1 MSISPSGSIRTR
13 IAGIGSGAQELPG
26 SRPRTSP
33 RSSSAL
39 PSGRPAWTDTI
50 AAVHRPLLPAVV
62 LLAAAL
68 TACGKEDAPSLPAE
82 CKTGPGA
89 VRSALAA
96 APARVSLEGTAI
108 SGCVD
113 HASDSADV
121 QAMGF
126 TLVSVAEDLA
136 HEARRAPDGRAALE
150 LGYLVGAAERGAART
165 QGIHDE
171 LVNRLR
177 QELLLVNT
185 RRAAF
190 RRGERAGRAS
200 G

>member
-1 MSISPSGSIRTR
+1 
-13 IAGIGSGAQELPG
+13 
-26 SRPRTSP
+26 
-33 RSSSAL
+33 
-39 PSGRPAWTDTI
+39 
-50 AAVHRPLLPAVV
+50 V

-68 TACGKEDAPSLPAE
+68 TACGKEDAPRLPAE
-82 CKTGPGA
+82 CKTGPGT

-121 QAMGF
+121 QTVGF

-136 HEARRAPDGRAALE
+136 QEARRAPDGRAALE
-150 LGYLVGAAERGAART
+150 LGYLVGATERGAART

-171 LVNRLR
+171 LVSRLR
-177 QELLLVNT
+177 QELLLVDT
-185 RRAAF
+185 RSAVF